1 MMAVLAGTSVLL
13 GTGPVWYVINADL
26 QAAGLGAVLV
36 MAALAGFLVSIPG
49 AAYCLALPAEPKI
62 PPKPSR
68 SSCVAT
74 APSYNTLARG
84 GVIIHPL
91 S

>member
-49 AAYCLALPAEPKI
+49 AAYCLALQAEPKACLN
-62 PPKPSR
+62 PPGAQVLQQHHHITR
-68 SSCVAT
+68 
-74 APSYNTLARG
+74 LQW